1 VRGGLEFPPDLIV
14 SPGSTSPRAVV
25 VPAATGD
32 SGTYERRWR
41 VFAVIV
47 VGAFMA
53 QLDLFI
59 VNIAF
64 PAIARSFP
72 GVSASTLSWVLD
84 AYAIVFAACLVPAGR
99 LGDRLGRRRVF
110 ELGLAGFALGSAG
123 CAAAPNVGVLVAAR
137 VVQAIGAALVLP
149 TSLGLLLHAFPPEQ
163 RAGAVGAWASAGAI
177 AAASGPPLGGL
188 LVGIDWRLIFVVNLP
203 LALGAIIASRR
214 VVPEVR
220 HPDTGGRPDLP
231 GIVLLIAGIGGVVLC
246 IVQGAEWGWGSAAFV
261 IGLLVAFALIAVFL
275 WRCAHHP
282 APIVELSLLR
292 LRPFAVANAAMLV
305 FYIGFGAML
314 LGSVLFL
321 TGVWHEST
329 IIAGLSIAPGPLCV
343 AFISPRVK
351 DLVGRIGPQPVAV
364 LGGVAFAAG
373 GMWWRWRIGPQPD
386 YAADFLPGMIL
397 AGIGV
402 GLMQA
407 TLYGVASGVLPPNRF
422 ATGSGVL
429 NMSRQIGLALGV
441 AILVAILGANPGLAA
456 FHTGFSLLAGTGLAA
471 ALIALKLSHRSLPAR
486 ATRSDGAPIAAVADS
501 APSSVAV
508 LMGAPAP
515 AGAPT
520 GCAPKAR
527 QKLTEPC
534 SDNHL

>member
-1 VRGGLEFPPDLIV
+1 MNPSLA
-14 SPGSTSPRAVV
+14 SPRRAPVTK
-25 VPAATGD
+25 PGASDAHDYDG
-32 SGTYERRWR
+32 RWR

-99 LGDRLGRRRVF
+99 LGDLLGRRRVF
-110 ELGLAGFALGSAG
+110 DLGLAVFALGSAG
-123 CAAAPNVGVLVAAR
+123 CAAAPDVGVLIAAR
-137 VVQAIGAALVLP
+137 VVQAVGAALVLP
-149 TSLGLLLHAFPPEQ
+149 NSLGLLLHAFPPAQ
-163 RAGAVGAWASAGAI
+163 RAGAVGAWASAGAV

-203 LALGAIIASRR
+203 LACGAIIASRR
-214 VVPEVR
+214 VVPEIR
-220 HPDTGGRPDLP
+220 HPDLGGRPDL
-231 GIVLLIAGIGGVVLC
+231 GGMLLLIAGIGGVVLC
-246 IVQGAEWGWGSAAFV
+246 IVEGSRWGWGSPTFVLGLAA
-261 IGLLVAFALIAVFL
+261 ACALIGAFL

-292 LRPFAVANAAMLV
+292 VRPFAVANAAMLT
-305 FYIGFGAML
+305 FYVGFGAML

-329 IIAGLSIAPGPLCV
+329 IVAGLGIAPGPLCV
-343 AFISPRVK
+343 AVISPRVK
-351 DLVGRIGPQPVAV
+351 DLVGRWGPRPVAV
-364 LGGVAFAAG
+364 LGGAAFAAG
-373 GMWWRWRIGPQPD
+373 GAWWRWRIGPQPD

-397 AGIGV
+397 VGIGV

-407 TLYGVASGVLPPNRF
+407 TLYGVASGVLPANRF

-441 AILVAILGANPGLAA
+441 AILVAILGTHPDLG
-456 FHTGFSLLAGTGLAA
+456 GFQAGFWLFAGTGLTA
-471 ALIALKLSHRSLPAR
+471 ALIALSLPAR
-486 ATRSDGAPIAAVADS
+486 RAHAAAAGDRAPPPHVAD
-501 APSSVAV
+501 
-508 LMGAPAP
+508 
-515 AGAPT
+515 
-520 GCAPKAR
+520 
-527 QKLTEPC
+527 
-534 SDNHL
+534 